1 MKKDNIE
8 QFIKK
13 NSVGDN
19 EFELI
24 TEYIKLRNEKNIS
37 QRDLAASTGL
47 AQSTIARLEK
57 NIHSSSLTN
66 FIKLLNAVGYK
77 IEIKKIE
84 K

>member
-1 MKKDNIE
+1 MSGKE
-8 QFIKK
+8 FIKK
-13 NSVGDN
+13 NSISDE

-24 TEYIKLRNEKNIS
+24 TEYIKLRNQENIS
-37 QRDLAASTGL
+37 QRDLAKATGL

-57 NIHSSSLTN
+57 NLHSASLTN
-66 FIKLLNAVGYK
+66 FTKLLNAMGYK